1 MGLRLSKIEGMGE
14 LKWACPLCSC
24 ISFRTDIGRGNRYE
38 HADIYAG
45 ARIPVRIAEVRCT
58 EQSAAYTFGAASLAG
73 SMRVCAIT
81 TLSAASFPGTL
92 LATCQILSGMLGK
105 NRNSPEIPDAG
116 TAA

>member
-1 MGLRLSKIEGMGE
+1 MILAKILYKLPDSGCAFWQASLPG
-14 LKWACPLCSC
+14 
-24 ISFRTDIGRGNRYE
+24 RTDIGRGNRYE